1 MRTVYS
7 NTDHPE
13 FVKWSCILAAILGLL
28 CIVQYFILINK
39 TDSDKTNILEC
50 FSFFFLLT
58 YSALIFGSY
67 YLNQYTVDTD
77 ADTLTNGQQKKY
89 PLRIS
94 KLKTITYKE
103 SKKGK
108 FRSLFVHDD
117 GVGFMDI
124 RTTKQNADLI
134 AAQLL
139 EANPSIEI
147 RHANYI

>member
-1 MRTVYS
+1 MKTVYS
-7 NTDHPE
+7 NTNHPK
-13 FVKWSCILAAILGLL
+13 FVKWSSILAVILGFV
-28 CIVQYFILINK
+28 CIALYFILSCR
-39 TDSDKTNILEC
+39 TDSDCTAILQC
-50 FSFFFLLT
+50 FFFLLT
-58 YSALIFGSY
+58 YSALIFGPY
-67 YLNQYTVDTD
+67 YLNQYIVETD

-103 SKKGK
+103 NKKGK

-134 AAQLL
+134 TAQLL

-147 RHANYI
+147 KHANYI